1 MRAVGLTDSDVGER
15 SVLGGKMKQDT
26 DGGDVISFFSS
37 FPSRH
42 WLGSILTSSGDGT
55 RVVGEGGS
63 PNWYLRGTRQRL
75 GGFIGAVARVRVLMA
90 AQLHPIV
97 HGGLQSFL
105 GRERGVT
112 AIQRW

>member
-1 MRAVGLTDSDVGER
+1 MAR
-15 SVLGGKMKQDT
+15 
-26 DGGDVISFFSS
+26 
-37 FPSRH
+37 
-42 WLGSILTSSGDGT
+42 
-55 RVVGEGGS
+55 RVVGEGG
-63 PNWYLRGTRQRL
+63 LRGTRQRL

>member
-1 MRAVGLTDSDVGER
+1 MAAMSSPSSLPSLHGIG
-15 SVLGGKMKQDT
+15 SVA
-26 DGGDVISFFSS
+26 FS
-37 FPSRH
+37 PPLATAR
-42 WLGSILTSSGDGT
+42 
-55 RVVGEGGS
+55 RVVGEGGN
-63 PNWYLRGTRQRL
+63 PNWRLRGTRQWL